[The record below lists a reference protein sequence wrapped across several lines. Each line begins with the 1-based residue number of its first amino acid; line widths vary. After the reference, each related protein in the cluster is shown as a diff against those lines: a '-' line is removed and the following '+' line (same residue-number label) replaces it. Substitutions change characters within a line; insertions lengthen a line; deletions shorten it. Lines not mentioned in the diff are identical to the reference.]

1 MAESL
6 LLAASSTTVPHGAA
20 VAHGA
25 AVSHELSQQDLLRRT
40 LLNKRLS
47 RQGFLQQESSQHS
60 VSVAQGA
67 GSQGAAVSQG
77 AASGAQQSEAC
88 FAFRRA
94 SSPPP
99 QLLLHRLP
107 KTFPPQLLACRREKS
122 PPPQR
127 PASAVVSVIAS
138 PAPIISANAA
148 MPLTTVRFIL
158 NLQSS
163 ELGAI
168 RIRTSWLWA

>member
-1 MAESL
+1 MEQL
-6 LLAASSTTVPHGAA
+6 LHMSSRSKTCCDA
-20 VAHGA
+20 
-25 AVSHELSQQDLLRRT
+25 T
-40 LLNKRLS
+40 LPNKRLR
-47 RQGFLQQESSQHS
+47 RQGFLQQESSQQS

-67 GSQGAAVSQG
+67 VSHGAGSHMEQAVAHGAGSVRTWSSFRSTAVRSVLCLQ
-77 AASGAQQSEAC
+77 AC
-88 FAFRRA
+88 KQPTTTALVTRGYD
-94 SSPPP
+94 
-99 QLLLHRLP
+99 
-107 KTFPPQLLACRREKS
+107 KTFPPQLFACRREKS